1 MSKRSLFKEQIH
13 YTLEIFRHLFADSEI
28 IKSIDGIYEE
38 ELMRKIDL
46 IPETA
51 AEKVCKGTEIFKT
64 IYKNIKFAELC
75 EDFTSLPFPV
85 NLKLDVYSL
94 VIKGVDDKTRISNS
108 KIRAT
113 VVTIIKYCKPI
124 LDCFTLALSDPTKYL
139 KVIGDS
145 DLSKYDS
152 LI

>member
-94 VIKGVDDKTRISNS
+94 VIKGV
-108 KIRAT
+108 AT